1 MGWGRAAANQREY
14 SIIEE
19 NGMRKG
25 DIRRSNCSWIIIL
38 TGLDM
43 FMVLESQIVQRRTT
57 RNERQ
62 NNDLKYRGYPK
73 EFDVIFGAGEF
84 KSKEEVDEMVKR
96 FRSVS
101 PQLQDSECGRLKEGM
116 VVCVGC
122 NAFGGDDMLFYDAV
136 IEAIHNV
143 DHSFCNG
150 KEECLCT
157 FVISWLHG
165 PKKGYLDNTRIE
177 GLCIIKGVAE
187 VGPKIVPF
195 LKLVNRNFGK
205 SSCMLTSASKYEKTA
220 SEGSSCENEGTKIR
234 KYSRLWEDDKDLG
247 RQCPSYHLLLI
258 ENLERNLLPSSFR
271 NFIHEHTS
279 VSVQAYI
286 FPSPSMQY
294 ASGII
299 VVDCEEKRQKIL
311 QFLDNPAHFIVSSI
325 GRPLVVTER
334 NLRHDMINM
343 WSGSYE
349 PQDMHLVT
357 SLDKDLM
364 VVHSGTEAYERA
376 KQLKDLFQEFTSHQ
390 QVLYKRFAVEEMM
403 ILQKQQQQFNQI
415 IDV

>member
-1 MGWGRAAANQREY
+1 
-14 SIIEE
+14 
-19 NGMRKG
+19 
-25 DIRRSNCSWIIIL
+25 
-38 TGLDM
+38 
-43 FMVLESQIVQRRTT
+43 
-57 RNERQ
+57 
-62 NNDLKYRGYPK
+62 
-73 EFDVIFGAGEF
+73 
-84 KSKEEVDEMVKR
+84 MVKR

-136 IEAIHNV
+136 IEAHTQ
-143 DHSFCNG
+143 C
-150 KEECLCT
+150 
-157 FVISWLHG
+157 
-165 PKKGYLDNTRIE
+165 
-177 GLCIIKGVAE
+177 VAE
-187 VGPKIVPF
+187 VGPKIAPF

-220 SEGSSCENEGTKIR
+220 SEGSSCENGGSNLSIISSFEGMNSSKSIVDVTTGAKIR

-247 RQCPSYHLLLI
+247 WQCPSYHLLLI

-299 VVDCEEKRQKIL
+299 VVDAKRSVRRYSSFWIIPPTLLCPQLEVEDLVILDTAISTSEMKYINEE
-311 QFLDNPAHFIVSSI
+311 AE
-325 GRPLVVTER
+325 PLVVTER